1 VRTTMRAFCMLL
13 VVGGL
18 STSGFAADTT
28 MPAKPAAPPAL
39 HKQTVCPVMG
49 KSIDSS
55 VYTDIQGQRVYFCCK
70 GCEGKLKADPDK
82 YFKQAAAEGVLFQN
96 VQTTCPVSGDTLKDK
111 TVYGDFEGRRVYFCC
126 AKCRENFTIDP
137 QKYLRAMDASVKVQE
152 PIKEKSH
159 GGK

>member
-1 VRTTMRAFCMLL
+1 MRTTMRALCLLL
-13 VVGGL
+13 VAGGL
-18 STSGFAADTT
+18 STSGFAADST

-70 GCEGKLKADPDK
+70 GCEAKLKADPDK

-96 VQTTCPVSGDTLKDK
+96 VQTTCPVSGEALADK
-111 TVYGDFEGRRVYFCC
+111 SVYSDYEGRRVYFCC
-126 AKCRENFTIDP
+126 KTCQRKFADKPQEYLKKLDVPAK
-137 QKYLRAMDASVKVQE
+137 AQE
-152 PIKEKSH
+152 PMKEEPH